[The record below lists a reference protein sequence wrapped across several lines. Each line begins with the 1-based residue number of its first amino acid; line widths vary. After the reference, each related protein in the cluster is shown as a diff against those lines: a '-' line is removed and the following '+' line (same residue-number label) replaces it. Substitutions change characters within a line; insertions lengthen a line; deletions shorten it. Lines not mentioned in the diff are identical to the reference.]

1 MKLKFDL
8 EEEVIIK
15 ENGAVGWVIDRQLVD
30 EWLYVV
36 TYIAS
41 GVSFCEEFYENELEK
56 YELVYG
62 RRT

>member
-1 MKLKFDL
+1 MKFDL
-8 EEEVIIK
+8 EEQVVIK
-15 ENGAVGWVIDRQLVD
+15 EKGVVGWVIDRQLVD

-41 GVSFCEEFYENELEK
+41 GVSFCEECYEDELEK
-56 YELVYG
+56 YELIYR